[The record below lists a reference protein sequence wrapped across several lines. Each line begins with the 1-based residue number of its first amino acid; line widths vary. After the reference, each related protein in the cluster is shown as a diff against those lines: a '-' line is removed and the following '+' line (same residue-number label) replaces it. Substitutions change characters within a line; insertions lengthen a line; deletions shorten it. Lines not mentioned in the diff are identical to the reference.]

1 MAKPELLT
9 IQNGGFARGADA
21 FENDGLI
28 LAEII
33 GHCDPEI
40 NITHFN
46 KYWTVDVNTRS
57 SWHFSGLPADA
68 APIVVFAMAFMR
80 NAKLIRS
87 HYIGYAGNT
96 TATKFEDDS
105 GTSGH
110 NLDVAVTMT
119 DVFGVEKTLLS
130 VEVDE
135 ANTDYEDTTTEEF
148 TRDSV
153 MKVYFTRNDPG
164 SGTDFDPYIQA
175 KFVFK
180 EEHTA

>member
-1 MAKPELLT
+1 MAKPEIT
-9 IQNGGFARGADA
+9 RIDNGGFARGADA

-33 GHCDPEI
+33 GHCDPEV

-46 KYWTVDVNTRS
+46 NYWIVDVSARS
-57 SWHFSGLPADA
+57 SWHFSGLPADGA
-68 APIVVFAMAFMR
+68 AIVVFAMAFMR

-87 HYIGYAGNT
+87 HFIGYAGST
-96 TATKFEDDS
+96 AATKFEDDS
-105 GTSGH
+105 GTTGH
-110 NLDVAVTMT
+110 NIDVAVTMT
-119 DVFGVEKTLLS
+119 DVFGVETTLLS
-130 VEVDE
+130 EE
-135 ANTDYEDTTTEEF
+135 MTAANTDYEDTTTEEF
-148 TRDSV
+148 TKDSV
-153 MKVYFTRNDPG
+153 MKVYFTRNDPS